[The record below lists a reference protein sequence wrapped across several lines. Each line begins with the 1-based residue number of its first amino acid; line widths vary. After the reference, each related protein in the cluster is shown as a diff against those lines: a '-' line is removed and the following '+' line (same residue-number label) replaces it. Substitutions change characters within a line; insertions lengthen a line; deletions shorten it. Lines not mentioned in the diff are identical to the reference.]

1 MVLLEIRHILYCG
14 QNKNKNKTKNK
25 NKKQNKKQKQKT
37 HQKTP
42 NDGAQS
48 QTSRISVVHL
58 VPPGHVMHHKCTI
71 NERGVRHSQFISE
84 RARNC

>member
-1 MVLLEIRHILYCG
+1 MLIYTQYFDQWFYWKLDIFYIVDKTKTKTK
-14 QNKNKNKTKNK
+14 QKTKTKN
-25 NKKQNKKQKQKT
+25 T

-58 VPPGHVMHHKCTI
+58 VPPGHVMHHKRKRCQT
-71 NERGVRHSQFISE
+71 
-84 RARNC
+84 